1 MNEIKEFSFQQKI
14 KVMTKLYEAGHRTE
28 KDLAKLDVASILK
41 IPNITITDIAVIL
54 ALQNA
59 VRSNKLY
66 SYLGGEH
73 PDIKE
78 SKEG

>member
-1 MNEIKEFSFQQKI
+1 MKEFSFQQKI

-28 KDLAKLDVASILK
+28 KDLSKLDVASILK
-41 IPNITITDIAVIL
+41 IPTISDIAVIL

-59 VRSNKLY
+59 VKSNKLY
-66 SYLGGEH
+66 SYLGGEL